1 MAKEHWAPSEAA
13 RTEVDFL
20 LRRGRDW
27 LAIEAKS
34 GSRVGPDEL
43 RGLRAIE
50 GLKGLRRRLL
60 VHRGERRLTTADG
73 IEVWPVATFLEAL
86 AEDALWR

>member
-1 MAKEHWAPSEAA
+1 M
-13 RTEVDFL
+13 DFL

-34 GSRVGPDEL
+34 GTGAGPDEL

-60 VHRGERRLTTADG
+60 VYRGQRRLRTADG
-73 IEVWPVATFLEAL
+73 IDVWPVAALLEAL
-86 AEDALWR
+86 VENDLWP